1 MRTLAFS
8 LLTLAALCTTP
19 AVALAQNVY
28 PLTPDSQPQDGV
40 PKGRSESS
48 KFTST
53 KWFPGTVRDMR
64 LYIPAQYDSKKPA
77 CVLVMQDG
85 GGFRD
90 TTVLDNLIAKGEIP
104 VIIGIFITPGVV
116 PPTSPSALPR
126 YNRSYE
132 YDSPTDRYAKF
143 LIDEVV
149 PEVGKKYNLSK
160 DPNDHAIAGGSSGG
174 IAAFTA
180 AFFRP
185 DAFRRVISFIGSY
198 TDLRGATNYG
208 ALVRK
213 FEPKP
218 IRIFQ
223 QDGKNDQD
231 IYSGSWPIGNTDL
244 AAGLKFGRYE
254 AMMTWGE
261 GQHDGVQSTAL
272 FPDALRFVWKGWPAP
287 VGVATDTPQPI
298 TKIVTADEKWK
309 LILLAPIDRGSE
321 AQSISTASDG
331 RVYVGLSGAITH
343 FPAEEGELH
352 PSVGDS
358 NAMIFSP
365 DGRLILAQNKQV
377 VALDVK
383 TGKKISLGKFGARG
397 VVVGKNRNAYFT
409 SSNGSI
415 WLVPADT
422 KLKPK
427 IVGNV
432 PDASGITLVPDQTLL
447 MVSSATERYIHA
459 FVIQTDGSLAHQQ
472 PYHEVYVNH
481 GETKSN
487 AGGMVTDTN
496 GWLYVA
502 SPFGIQVL
510 DQAGRVNGII
520 VNPTTEPT
528 TQLAW
533 SGSTLYALTKD
544 GKVYARKTKATGVQA
559 FADPI
564 KPPAPRL

>member
-8 LLTLAALCTTP
+8 LLTLAALCATP
-19 AVALAQNVY
+19 VVSLAQNVY

-64 LYIPAQYDSKKPA
+64 LYIPAQYDPQKPA

-90 TTVLDNLIAKGEIP
+90 TTVLDNLIAKGDIP
-104 VIIGIFITPGVV
+104 VTIGIFITPGVV
-116 PPTSPSALPR
+116 PPASPNALPR

-143 LIDEVV
+143 LMDEVL

-218 IRIFQ
+218 IRVFQ

-272 FPDALRFVWKGWPAP
+272 FPDALRFIWKGWPAQIA
-287 VGVATDTPQPI
+287 VATDTPQPI
-298 TKIVTADEKWK
+298 TKIVTAADPWQKMEQPRTSTIFTVANAEQGFGGNGNTAAAMGPQGLLFSATEAENKVWVVS
-309 LILLAPIDRGSE
+309 LI
-321 AQSISTASDG
+321 TASQKP
-331 RVYVGLSGAITH
+331 RS
-343 FPAEEGELH
+343 F
-352 PSVGDS
+352 
-358 NAMIFSP
+358 
-365 DGRLILAQNKQV
+365 
-377 VALDVK
+377 
-383 TGKKISLGKFGARG
+383 KIPTPRQI
-397 VVVGKNRNAYFT
+397 VVGKNGNAYVT
-409 SSNGSI
+409 SASGNV
-415 WLVPADT
+415 WLIPADT

-432 PDASGITLVPDQTLL
+432 PDASGVTLVPDQTLL

-459 FVIQTDGSLAHQQ
+459 FVIQPDGTLAHQQ

-496 GWLYVA
+496 CWLYVA

-520 VNPTTEPT
+520 VNPSLEPT

-544 GKVYARKTKATGVQA
+544 GKVYARKTKATGVQP

>member
-8 LLTLAALCTTP
+8 LLTLAALCATP
-19 AVALAQNVY
+19 VVAHAQNIY

-64 LYIPAQYDSKKPA
+64 LYIPAQYDPQKPA

-104 VIIGIFITPGVV
+104 VTIGIFITPGVV

-143 LIDEVV
+143 LIDEVL

-218 IRIFQ
+218 IRVFQ
-223 QDGKNDQD
+223 QDGKFDQD

-244 AAGLKFGRYE
+244 AAGLKFARYE
-254 AMMTWGE
+254 ALMTWGE

-287 VGVATDTPQPI
+287 IGVATDTPQPI
-298 TKIVTADEKWK
+298 TKIVTAADGWEAIKSIPFASA
-309 LILLAPIDRGSE
+309 LTVETRGNYQALA
-321 AQSISTASDG
+321 DG
-331 RVYVGLSGAITH
+331 NTGLANSA
-343 FPAEEGELH
+343 
-352 PSVGDS
+352 
-358 NAMIFSP
+358 
-365 DGRLILAQNKQV
+365 DGRLFVTQESKKRVLTRSFATGKESV
-377 VALDVK
+377 VAK
-383 TGKKISLGKFGARG
+383 GFAARQ
-397 VVVGKNRNAYFT
+397 VVVGKNGNAYVT
-409 SSNGSI
+409 S
-415 WLVPADT
+415 AD
-422 KLKPK
+422 
-427 IVGNV
+427 G
-432 PDASGITLVPDQTLL
+432 
-447 MVSSATERYIHA
+447 
-459 FVIQTDGSLAHQQ
+459 
-472 PYHEVYVNH
+472 
-481 GETKSN
+481 
-487 AGGMVTDTN
+487 
-496 GWLYVA
+496 
-502 SPFGIQVL
+502 
-510 DQAGRVNGII
+510 
-520 VNPTTEPT
+520 
-528 TQLAW
+528 
-533 SGSTLYALTKD
+533 
-544 GKVYARKTKATGVQA
+544 
-559 FADPI
+559 
-564 KPPAPRL
+564 

>member
-1 MRTLAFS
+1 MRFTFIA
-8 LLTLAALCTTP
+8 LAALCVGP
-19 AVALAQNVY
+19 VYAQNVY
-28 PLTPDSQPQDGV
+28 PLTPDSEKQAGV
-40 PKGRSESS
+40 PQGRTESS
-48 KFTST
+48 KFVSK
-53 KWFPGTVRDMR
+53 KWFPGTERSMR
-64 LYIPAQYDSKKPA
+64 LYIPAQYDPKKPA

-104 VIIGIFITPGVV
+104 VTIGIFITPGVV
-116 PPTSPSALPR
+116 PPTKEDALPR

-143 LIDEVV
+143 LMDEVL

-218 IRIFQ
+218 IRVFR

-231 IYSGSWPIGNTDL
+231 IYSGSWPIGNMDL

-261 GQHDGVQSTAL
+261 GAHDGVQSTAL
-272 FPDALRFVWKGWPAP
+272 FPDALRYIWKGWPAP
-287 VGVATDTPQPI
+287 IAVATDTPQPI
-298 TKIVTADEKWK
+298 TKIVTAADPWQ
-309 LILLAPIDRGSE
+309 LSGDITPITSL
-321 AQSISTASDG
+321 ASDATKLW
-331 RVYVGLSGAITH
+331 RLSGPISGAAT
-343 FPAEEGELH
+343 G
-352 PSVGDS
+352 
-358 NAMIFSP
+358 P
-365 DGRLILAQNKQV
+365 DGRLFTALERSGRV
-377 VALDVK
+377 VFASADGKAEVK
-383 TGKKISLGKFGARG
+383 IPTPRQI
-397 VVVGKNRNAYFT
+397 VVGKNGNAYVT
-409 SSNGSI
+409 SANGSI
-415 WLVPADT
+415 WLIPADS

-427 IVGNV
+427 IVGSV
-432 PDASGITLVPDQTLL
+432 PDASGVTLVPDQTLL

-459 FVIQTDGSLAHQQ
+459 FQIQPDGSLAHQQ
-472 PYHEVYVNH
+472 PYHEVYVNY

-487 AGGMVTDTN
+487 AGGMVTDKN

-520 VNPTTEPT
+520 VNPSLEPT

-533 SGSTLYALTKD
+533 LGSTLYALTKD
-544 GKVYARKTKATGVQA
+544 GKVYARKTKAIGVQP

-564 KPPAPRL
+564 RPPAPRL

>member
-1 MRTLAFS
+1 MRAHGETAVMRTLAFS
-8 LLTLAALCTTP
+8 LLTLAALCATP
-19 AVALAQNVY
+19 IVALAQNVY

-64 LYIPAQYDSKKPA
+64 LYIPAQYDPKKPA

-143 LIDEVV
+143 LIDEVL

-244 AAGLKFGRYE
+244 AAGLAFAKYE
-254 AMMTWGE
+254 TVMVWGE
-261 GQHDGVQSTAL
+261 GRHDGVQSTAL

-287 VGVATDTPQPI
+287 IGVATDTPQPI
-298 TKIVTADEKWK
+298 TKIVTAADPWQ
-309 LILLAPIDRGSE
+309 LSGDITPIT
-321 AQSISTASDG
+321 ALASDASKLWRLG
-331 RVYVGLSGAITH
+331 GPITGGA
-343 FPAEEGELH
+343 AG
-352 PSVGDS
+352 
-358 NAMIFSP
+358 P
-365 DGRLILAQNKQV
+365 DGRLLT
-377 VALDVK
+377 ALERNGRVLIAPNDGG
-383 TGKKISLGKFGARG
+383 GKKSEVKIPSPRQI
-397 VVVGKNRNAYFT
+397 VVGKNGNAYVT
-409 SSNGSI
+409 SAEGNI
-415 WLVPADT
+415 WLIPADT

-427 IVGNV
+427 IVGTV

-447 MVSSATERYIHA
+447 MVSSATERYINA
-459 FVIQTDGSLAHQQ
+459 FVIQPDGSLAHQQ

-544 GKVYARKTKATGVQA
+544 GKVYARKTKATGVQP
-559 FADPI
+559 FADPL